1 MQKLKPNDLKMST
14 TKYHKN
20 PVLSQHRNRISDNF
34 LYKYAEFFQNQ
45 YQKMCK
51 ECQKLQD
58 ETLKEI
64 ELQKLLVATSEEKA
78 KYEEEQR

>member
-1 MQKLKPNDLKMST
+1 MPT

-20 PVLSQHRNRISDNF
+20 PVLSQLRNRISDNF

-45 YQKMCK
+45 YQKMCL